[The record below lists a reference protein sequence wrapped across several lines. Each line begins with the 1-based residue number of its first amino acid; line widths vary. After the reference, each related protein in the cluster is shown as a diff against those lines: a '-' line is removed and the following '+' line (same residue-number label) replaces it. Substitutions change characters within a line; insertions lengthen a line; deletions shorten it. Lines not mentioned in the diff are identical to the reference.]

1 MKFVKGISLFFV
13 YPLICLAIG
22 YLVGLATVEFFYPGS
37 FEEEGVTQPTE
48 YNEQLF
54 VEEEPF
60 PGPDG
65 TFMQGEST
73 QEGVGTLE
81 ILDQNGQPLEEAS
94 SIRETLDAD
103 TEYVILEKDLRRK
116 TLVETIGRLPAEYI
130 GLDRELF
137 LSAMEEYEL
146 FPPLSEMERG
156 FAGLDVVSFSPE
168 KVVVQMEYEY
178 LEPSESFYLA
188 VRDNEVIVLL
198 EDQKT
203 VYINT
208 GILLTQLP
216 EEIQLKVIDMLWMRD
231 EQALYNFLESYSS

>member
-22 YLVGLATVEFFYPGS
+22 YLAGLATVEFFYPGS
-37 FEEEGVTQPTE
+37 FTDEGVTLPTE

-60 PGPDG
+60 SGSEGTSVNGEFDEIALENDNIADG
-65 TFMQGEST
+65 S
-73 QEGVGTLE
+73 
-81 ILDQNGQPLEEAS
+81 GQVLQEAS
-94 SIRETLDAD
+94 GIRDTLNAD

-137 LSAMEEYEL
+137 LSAMEEYEM

-156 FAGLDVVSFSPE
+156 FAGLDVISFSPE

-188 VRDNEVIVLL
+188 VKDNEVIVLL
-198 EDQKT
+198 EDKQT
-203 VYINT
+203 VFINT
-208 GILLTQLP
+208 GILLMELP
-216 EEIQLKVIDMLWMRD
+216 EEIQLKVIDMFWIQD
-231 EQALYNFLESYSS
+231 EQVLYNFLESYSS

>member
-22 YLVGLATVEFFYPGS
+22 YLAGLATVEFFYPGS
-37 FEEEGVTQPTE
+37 FADEGVTQPTE

-60 PGPDG
+60 SGAEGTSVHGKVDEIALGNDNIADG
-65 TFMQGEST
+65 A
-73 QEGVGTLE
+73 
-81 ILDQNGQPLEEAS
+81 GQVLQEAS
-94 SIRETLDAD
+94 GIQDTLNAD

-137 LSAMEEYEL
+137 LSAMEEYEM

-156 FAGLDVVSFSPE
+156 FAGLDVISFSPE

-188 VRDNEVIVLL
+188 VQDNEVIVLL
-198 EDQKT
+198 EDKQT
-203 VYINT
+203 VFINT
-208 GILLTQLP
+208 GILLTELP
-216 EEIQLKVIDMLWMRD
+216 EEIQLKVIDMFWIQD
-231 EQALYNFLESYSS
+231 EQVLYNFLESYSS

>member
-22 YLVGLATVEFFYPGS
+22 YLAGLATVEFFYPGS

-54 VEEEPF
+54 VEDETF
-60 PGPDG
+60 SGPDG
-65 TFMQGEST
+65 TFI
-73 QEGVGTLE
+73 QEQFDEMTLGNDE
-81 ILDQNGQPLEEAS
+81 IADVAEQVLQEAS
-94 SIRETLDAD
+94 GMQDTLNAD
-103 TEYVILEKDLRRK
+103 TEYVIWEKDLRRK
-116 TLVETIGRLPAEYI
+116 TLVETASRLPAEYI

-146 FPPLSEMERG
+146 FPPLSELERG
-156 FAGLDVVSFSPE
+156 FAGLDVISFAPE

-188 VRDNEVIVLL
+188 VQDNEVIVLL
-198 EDQKT
+198 ADKKT
-203 VYINT
+203 VFINT
-208 GILLTQLP
+208 GILLTELP
-216 EEIQLKVIDMLWMRD
+216 EEIQLKVIEMFWIQD